1 MNKRFW
7 MAFAAC
13 WVAGQAFNF
22 VAHGVLMEPSYQAL
36 ASLWRP
42 KEVMDSM
49 MWIMFLS
56 SAVLVFLFCFIF
68 TKGYEG
74 KGIMEGVRYGVL
86 IALLA
91 AVPQAVDAYVIY
103 PIPFTLTIKWAAIG
117 LAHYTLLGAVLAA
130 IYKPDAPKAA

>member
-13 WVAGQAFNF
+13 WVAGQALSF
-22 VAHGVLMEPSYQAL
+22 VAHGILMKPSYQAL
-36 ASLWRP
+36 AHLWRP
-42 KEVMDSM
+42 DEVMNSM

-56 SAVLVFLFCFIF
+56 SALLVFVFCFIF
-68 TKGYEG
+68 TRNYEG

-91 AVPQAVDAYVIY
+91 AVPQAVQAFVVY
-103 PIPFTLTIKWAAIG
+103 PIPFTLSVKWAVIG
-117 LAHYTLLGAVLAA
+117 LVYFTVLGAIMAA
-130 IYKPDAPKAA
+130 IYKPDAPAAA